1 MQRIAISAG
10 WQLTNERGERLD
22 PQLFELMEGLHA
34 TGKLTEAARRVGL
47 SYRHAWTLVGRWST
61 FFGHELVQM
70 ERGRGATL
78 TTLGEQLLWAHQRVR
93 ARLGPQ
99 LETLASEF
107 NAQIAA
113 AIERASPTLR
123 VWGSHGY
130 AVARIPD
137 LLADQ
142 PDLNVDVRYRSTSE
156 SLAGLID
163 GDCDLAG
170 VPVPIDPAFALP
182 MAREHARWLRQRSL
196 RALGFVARRT
206 GWVVARGNPFR
217 IGSAAD
223 LTRRGVRYVNR
234 QRGSSTRLLC
244 DTLFARDGLSPG
256 DVRGYDH
263 EEFTHS
269 AVAAH
274 VASGLA
280 DAGLAIETAAREFG
294 LDFVPL
300 LEERYVLVVD
310 QSGLDKPAVRRLV
323 TALRSPRLNE
333 IVAKLPGYRVLGA
346 GEIEA
351 IGTLFPN
358 AAL

>member
-1 MQRIAISAG
+1 MQRISISAG
-10 WQLTNERGERLD
+10 WQLTNERGDRLD

-34 TGKLTEAARRVGL
+34 SGKLTEAARRVGL
-47 SYRHAWTLVGRWST
+47 SYRHAWTLVGRWSQ

-78 TTLGEQLLWAHQRVR
+78 TPLGEQLLWAHQRVR

-123 VWGSHGY
+123 IWGSHGY
-130 AVARIPD
+130 AVARIPE

-142 PDLNVDVRYRSTSE
+142 ADLNVDVRYRSTAE

-170 VPVPIDPAFALP
+170 VPVPVDPVFAAP

-196 RALGFVARRT
+196 RGLGFVARRT
-206 GWVVARGNPFR
+206 GWVVAKGNPLGIR
-217 IGSAAD
+217 DIAD
-223 LTRRGVRYVNR
+223 LRRRDVRYVNR

-244 DTLFARDGLSPG
+244 DTLFERAGIAPA

-269 AVAAH
+269 AIAAH
-274 VASGLA
+274 VASGSA

-300 LEERYVLVVD
+300 LEERYVLIVD
-310 QSGLDKPAVRRLV
+310 QSTLDKPSVRCLV
-323 TALRSPRLNE
+323 DALRSPRLAA
-333 IVAKLPGYRVLGA
+333 IVERLPGYRVAGA
-346 GEIEA
+346 GDIEPVVA
-351 IGTLFPN
+351 LFPTL
-358 AAL
+358 AG

>member
-1 MQRIAISAG
+1 MQRISISAG

-34 TGKLTEAARRVGL
+34 SGKLTEAAKRVGL
-47 SYRHAWTLVGRWST
+47 SYRHAWTLVGRWSQ

-78 TTLGEQLLWAHQRVR
+78 TPLGEQLLWAHQRVR

-130 AVARIPD
+130 AVARIPE

-142 PDLNVDVRYRSTSE
+142 PDLHVDVRYRSTTE
-156 SLAGLID
+156 SLSGLID

-170 VPVPIDPAFALP
+170 VPVPIDPAFAAP
-182 MAREHARWLRQRSL
+182 VGRELARWLRHRSL
-196 RALGFVARRT
+196 RVLGFVARQT
-206 GWVVARGNPFR
+206 GWVVARGNPSS
-217 IGSAAD
+217 IAD
-223 LTRRGVRYVNR
+223 VTDLARRGVRFVNR
-234 QRGSSTRLLC
+234 QRGSGTRLLC
-244 DTLFARDGLSPG
+244 DTLLERANLQPA

-280 DAGLAIETAAREFG
+280 DVGLAIETAAREFG

-300 LEERYVLVVD
+300 LEERYVLFVD
-310 QSGLDKPAVRRLV
+310 QSALDKPAVKRLV
-323 TALRSPRLNE
+323 DALRSTRLE
-333 IVAKLPGYRVLGA
+333 SIVARLPGYRLCEPGV
-346 GEIEA
+346 IEPVA
-351 IGTLFPN
+351 ALFPT
-358 AAL
+358 LGG